1 MSTIKSMVRDFGG
14 ELIAEHCGL
23 CFSNLRSVI
32 TPNKNGMPTSER
44 EKEGERSKQKQK
56 KKTVWSTTK
65 KSSLVIII
73 KQQWRTAN
81 SRNSI
86 SNSDHRNKSELNN
99 IL

>member
-56 KKTVWSTTK
+56 KKPYGQQQRRAAS
-65 KSSLVIII
+65 SSLSSSSGEQRTVGTESAIVTTEI
-73 KQQWRTAN
+73 KVN
-81 SRNSI
+81 
-86 SNSDHRNKSELNN
+86 
-99 IL
+99 